1 MRRKNTRNYMIGSAK
16 RKKEAAELESLVK
29 YPKISS
35 LFKVKQNCRQ
45 SSPILSR
52 VPSVSM
58 IYAMIKNDDL
68 ISTFPNVEIALKM
81 FLSMMDENVFIN
93 DGPSVAYLGG
103 GHGAMSTPFRATN
116 NFFQH
121 VINYIA
127 KIMDLLH

>member
-1 MRRKNTRNYMIGSAK
+1 M
-16 RKKEAAELESLVK
+16 ESLVK

-35 LFKVKQNCRQ
+35 LFKVKQNCLQ

-81 FLSMMDENVFIN
+81 FLSMMDR
-93 DGPSVAYLGG
+93 DKL
-103 GHGAMSTPFRATN
+103 
-116 NFFQH
+116 
-121 VINYIA
+121 
-127 KIMDLLH
+127 